1 MSAQKDIA
9 ELKQEV
15 GGLKGLI
22 QSAIDLFKGG
32 KQSTDPK
39 DEKPEDEETPE
50 ETAESTEETSEEEE
64 QTPSADEAAQLS
76 GQVAE
81 LSKQVQTLIADFKQA
96 KGGIDAESEQKANKI
111 AAQKIRSATSTPLA
125 QANDKPAEGK
135 PAAAVDGVTGV
146 DRVAATF
153 KARINKSK

>member
-39 DEKPEDEETPE
+39 EEMPEDEETPE
-50 ETAESTEETSEEEE
+50 ETEESTEEESEEGE
-64 QTPSADEAAQLS
+64 QTPATDEASQLS
-76 GQVAE
+76 TEVAG
-81 LSKQVQTLIADFKQA
+81 LAKQVQTLIADFKQA
-96 KGGIDAESEQKANKI
+96 KGDIGKESEQKANKI

-125 QANDKPAEGK
+125 QANDKPGQGK
-135 PAAAVDGVTGV
+135 PAAAVDGITGV

-153 KARINKSK
+153 KARANKTK